1 MLTSIS
7 GLDEF
12 DRALSELTVELE
24 KRLVRDA
31 LREAAKVTQ
40 VRVLMKL
47 APHSR
52 TGALL
57 KSVRVSTKLDRRRGR
72 ARALLRIGGRARG
85 VDVWYAHFLEG
96 GTKPHEIRPKGAK
109 SLFFAGLA
117 RKQIKH
123 PGVRAR
129 HHVRNAFEETSAAAL
144 LVLRSHL
151 ATDINRHA
159 RQAHAK
165 SVAVNRSRVR

>member
-7 GLDEF
+7 GLDQF
-12 DRALSELTVELE
+12 DRALGELTVELE
-24 KRLVRDA
+24 KKFVREA
-31 LREAAKVTQ
+31 LREAAQVTRG
-40 VRVLMKL
+40 RVLIKL

-57 KSVRVSTKLDRRRGR
+57 KSVRITTRIDKRRGR
-72 ARALLRIGGRARG
+72 ARALLRIGGQYRG
-85 VDVWYAHFLEG
+85 LDVWYAHFLEG

-159 RQAHAK
+159 RAAHAK
-165 SVAVNRSRVR
+165 SVAANRARVG